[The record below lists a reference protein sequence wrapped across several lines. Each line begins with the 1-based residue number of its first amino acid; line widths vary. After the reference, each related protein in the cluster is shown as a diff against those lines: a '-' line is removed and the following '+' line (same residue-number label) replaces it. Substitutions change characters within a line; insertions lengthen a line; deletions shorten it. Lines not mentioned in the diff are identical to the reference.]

1 MCVYILLV
9 NFLRFMFMYD
19 FNLMASMTF
28 YEAKA
33 FAPLVQFSVLKSIS
47 LNLSFVPFMTENM
60 KNRT

>member
-1 MCVYILLV
+1 
-9 NFLRFMFMYD
+9 MFMYD